1 VGARVRIVLNGR
13 RVGGWITNVSRYGE
27 GGSSDVPLDRL
38 MPIVSVSGLGVEP
51 ELILLT
57 KWISERW
64 WGSWRAVL
72 SSASAPRMR
81 ERVVHSRRTRSQDI
95 GTDTVSV
102 AAFELFQAGGGL
114 LVVPPALSS
123 LAVVLRLACIGPV
136 LVICPSQKMAS
147 MGAAFLRRKGLSTA
161 LVPDEWDSARGGVD
175 VVIGTRSG
183 VFAPCPD
190 LAAVVVI
197 DEHDELLKEE
207 RSPAWDATAVGSERA
222 RRTGVPFICTSA
234 VPSAQSSH
242 MFSGHITH
250 VKTGNDWPEIVV
262 VDLSDIP
269 VAQSLLSTELLEA
282 VGTSGATTVCVL
294 NTKGK
299 ARLIVCKTC
308 RHMQSCPSCTSLL
321 TYDDDNNLWCVR
333 CQKLHGGVCLACGR
347 AAFTVPRGGV
357 SQLVS
362 QIEAS
367 TRNPV
372 VEISSESPDDWNKG
386 TIFIGTEA
394 VLHRIPTADTVVF
407 ADIDRDLGAPRMT
420 GAQEVLSMIAKA
432 ARMVGAKGSL
442 VIQTRQVE
450 SPLIVALS
458 QTDVSTALQKWS
470 DADTAQ
476 RHAMMLPPF
485 GAIARVLV
493 MAPRSLTEITL
504 PAGVHTARDEDAV
517 LLRAPSRT
525 ELDSAISIIRSEF
538 GTAVRIHIDPYRF

>member
-1 VGARVRIVLNGR
+1 MLNGR
-13 RVGGWITNVSRYGE
+13 RVGGWITSVSRYGE
-27 GGSSDVPLDRL
+27 GDDSGVPLDRL

-51 ELILLT
+51 DLIPLT
-57 KWISERW
+57 KWVSERW
-64 WGSWRAVL
+64 WGTWRSVL

-81 ERVVHSRRTRSQDI
+81 ERIVHSRRTRSHDI
-95 GTDTVSV
+95 ATDAVSI
-102 AAFELFQAGGGL
+102 AAFDLFQSGGGL

-123 LAVVLRLACIGPV
+123 LAVVLRLACVGPV

-190 LAAVVVI
+190 VAAVVVI

-207 RSPAWDATAVGSERA
+207 RSPAWDATAVASERA
-222 RRTGVPFICTSA
+222 RLAGVPFICTSA
-234 VPSAQSSH
+234 VPSAQSLH
-242 MFSGHITH
+242 VLSGHVHH
-250 VKTGNDWPEIVV
+250 VEAENGWPRIVV
-262 VDLSDIP
+262 VNLSDIP
-269 VAQSLLSTELLEA
+269 VSQSLLSSELLDA

-299 ARLIVCKTC
+299 ARLIVCKSC
-308 RHMQSCPSCTSLL
+308 RHVQACPTCASLL
-321 TYDDDNNLWCVR
+321 TYDEDNNLWCTR
-333 CQKLHGGVCLACGR
+333 CQVMHGGVCLACGR
-347 AAFTVPRGGV
+347 SSFTVPRGGV

-362 QIEAS
+362 QIQAS

-372 VEISSESPDDWNKG
+372 IEISSDSSDDWSKG
-386 TIFIGTEA
+386 TVFIGTEA

-420 GAQEVLSMIAKA
+420 GAHEVLSMIAKA
-432 ARMVGAKGSL
+432 ARMVGAKGTL

-450 SPLIVALS
+450 NPLIVALS
-458 QTDVSTALQKWS
+458 QSDVSAALQKWNE
-470 DADTAQ
+470 ADTAQ
-476 RHAMMLPPF
+476 RRAMTLPPF
-485 GAIARVLV
+485 GALARVSV
-493 MAPRSLTEITL
+493 TAPRSITEISL
-504 PAGVHTARDEDAV
+504 PAGVNTARDDDAY
-517 LLRAPSRT
+517 LLRAPSRA
-525 ELDSAISIIRSEF
+525 ELDTAVALLREEF

>member
-1 VGARVRIVLNGR
+1 MRIVLNGR
-13 RVGGWITNVSRYGE
+13 RVGGWITLVSRYEE
-27 GGSSDVPLDRL
+27 GDSSGVPLDRL
-38 MPIVSVSGLGVEP
+38 KPIVSVSGMGVEP
-51 ELILLT
+51 DLVPLT

-64 WGSWRAVL
+64 WGSWRSVL

-81 ERVVHSRRTRSQDI
+81 ERIVHSRRTRSQDS
-95 GTDTVSV
+95 GTDSVSV
-102 AAFELFQAGGGL
+102 AAFEMFQAGGGL
-114 LVVPPALSS
+114 LVIPPASSS

-190 LAAVVVI
+190 VTAIVVI

-207 RSPAWDATAVGSERA
+207 RSPAWDATAVASERA
-222 RRTGVPFICTSA
+222 RLAGIPFICTSA
-234 VPSAQSSH
+234 VPSAQSLH
-242 MFSGHITH
+242 VLSGHVKQVDAENGWPRIT
-250 VKTGNDWPEIVV
+250 VV
-262 VDLSDIP
+262 NLSDIP
-269 VAQSLLSTELLEA
+269 VAQSLLSSELLDA

-299 ARLIVCKTC
+299 ARLIVCKSC
-308 RHMQSCPSCTSLL
+308 RHVQACLSCASLM

-333 CQKLHGGVCLACGR
+333 CQEMHGGVCLACGR

-362 QIEAS
+362 QIQAS

-372 VEISSESPDDWNKG
+372 IEISSDSPDDWSKG
-386 TIFIGTEA
+386 TVFIGTEA

-420 GAQEVLSMIAKA
+420 GAHEVLSMIAKA
-432 ARMVGAKGSL
+432 ARMVGAKGTL

-450 SPLIVALS
+450 NPLIVALS
-458 QTDVSTALQKWS
+458 QSDVSAALQTWNE
-470 DADTAQ
+470 ADTAQ
-476 RHAMMLPPF
+476 RRVMNLPPF
-485 GAIARVLV
+485 GALARVSV
-493 MAPRSLTEITL
+493 TVPRSLSEIAL
-504 PAGVHTARDEDAV
+504 PPGVHTARDDDAV
-517 LLRAPSRT
+517 LLRAASRT
-525 ELDSAISIIRSEF
+525 EIDAAISLIRAEF
-538 GTAVRIHIDPYRF
+538 GVAVRIHIDPYRF